1 MDQIYIPKNRLG
13 FSTGAYVLI
22 KPLETKK
29 IVERPVLYNI
39 KKTESIKLTIIM
51 KIFGIIGKN
60 YEKCD
65 NIIITGSFLEK
76 GFSFNDIDILIISE
90 NTINLKEIKNEI
102 EESIGIKADIMI
114 MNNKTLIMGLA
125 TDPLYHMMLSR
136 CISKKRVIYKK
147 KYKIKYKILDMHL
160 LKSRPLIDNFDA
172 LDGNEKYYLTRN
184 MVSIYLFLKH
194 KRLTK
199 ENVDN
204 EILKIFNLK
213 SIDDIKKNMLDKDA
227 FLKKY
232 KDSYSKTFNKI
243 MEGIK
248 YDSKQKQVN

>member
-1 MDQIYIPKNRLG
+1 MEIISKISKGSKMDQIYIPKNRLG
-13 FSTGAYVLI
+13 FSTGAYVII

-136 CISKKRVIYKK
+136 CISKKRVIYK
-147 KYKIKYKILDMHL
+147 
-160 LKSRPLIDNFDA
+160 R
-172 LDGNEKYYLTRN
+172 T
-184 MVSIYLFLKH
+184 
-194 KRLTK
+194 
-199 ENVDN
+199 
-204 EILKIFNLK
+204 
-213 SIDDIKKNMLDKDA
+213 
-227 FLKKY
+227 
-232 KDSYSKTFNKI
+232 
-243 MEGIK
+243 
-248 YDSKQKQVN
+248 